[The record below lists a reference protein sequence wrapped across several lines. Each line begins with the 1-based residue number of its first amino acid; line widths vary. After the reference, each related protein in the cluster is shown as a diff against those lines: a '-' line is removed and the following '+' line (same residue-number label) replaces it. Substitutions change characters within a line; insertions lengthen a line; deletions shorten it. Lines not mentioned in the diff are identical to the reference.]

1 MCHSTGNQGRPF
13 QSMIELQ
20 RISCAIRRNYRTT
33 RNGRCELLEPRY
45 YLSTLPLMGN
55 PTTANAAFVE
65 AVYQDALGRQ
75 ADSAGLV
82 WGTALVNSGQ
92 SRSVFIEPVVYSD
105 EASTHFL
112 RGVYQQYL
120 GREADEAGLGYWLA
134 QMHAG
139 VRNEQIE
146 AAFLA
151 SVEFYMRAGGTQVG
165 WIQAAYK
172 TAYGRSAEPQAVAWA
187 SSQLASGQSR
197 YGLAF
202 MLVASTEGLTRM
214 INHDMSQFQIPID
227 QVSVSSLVSQL
238 ASQQITEQQ
247 MDIDYLATGQ
257 YFDVRTGVP
266 VTAVPVPNTI
276 PLAQTINA
284 DIASQ
289 AAQGG
294 DNVVFV
300 GDSIT
305 EQWTTTGSS
314 AWSQYSA
321 PLNSLNAGVGGDT
334 TQNVLWRLD
343 QGNLHGIFPK
353 LAVVM
358 IGINNVTE
366 GNTPSEVAAGIT
378 AVVRTLQSD
387 FPGVRVL
394 LLGILPAVEVA
405 ANSTMYQK
413 ITQIN
418 RMVAP
423 LADGQQVWFLDED
436 SHFLNSDGSLNE
448 DLYQVGDVHPNAQ
461 GYQVLAQAIAPW
473 VQVLS

>member
-1 MCHSTGNQGRPF
+1 MSH
-13 QSMIELQ
+13 LQ
-20 RISCAIRRNYRTT
+20 RTSSAIRRSYTSSTNR
-33 RNGRCELLEPRY
+33 RCELLEPRH

-65 AVYQDALGRQ
+65 AVYQDVLGRQ
-75 ADSAGLV
+75 ADSAGLA

-92 SRSVFIEPVVYSD
+92 SRAIFIEPMVYSD
-105 EASTHFL
+105 EASTHFI
-112 RGVYQQYL
+112 RSVYQQYL
-120 GREADEAGLGYWLA
+120 GREADAAGLSYWLA

-151 SVEFYMRAGGTQVG
+151 SDEFYARAGGTQVG
-165 WIQAAYK
+165 WIQAAYQ
-172 TAYGRSAEPQAVAWA
+172 TVYGRSAEPQAVAWA
-187 SSQLASGQSR
+187 SSELASGQSR
-197 YGLAF
+197 HGLAF
-202 MLVASTEGLTRM
+202 MIVASTEGLTRM
-214 INHDMSQFQIPID
+214 INHDMSQFKISID
-227 QVSVSSLVSQL
+227 QASVSSLVSQL
-238 ASQQITEQQ
+238 SSQQITEQQ
-247 MDIDYLATGQ
+247 MDIDYLASAQ

-266 VTAVPVPNTI
+266 VTTVPVPNTI
-276 PLAQTINA
+276 PLAQTITAN
-284 DIASQ
+284 ITSQ

-314 AWSQYSA
+314 AWSQYFA
-321 PLNSLNAGVGGDT
+321 PLNSLDGGVGGDT
-334 TQNVLWRLD
+334 TQNVLWRLE
-343 QGNLHGIFPK
+343 QGNLHGTSPK

-366 GNTPSEVAAGIT
+366 ENTPSDVAAGIS

-387 FPGVRVL
+387 FPGVKVL
-394 LLGILPAVEVA
+394 LLGILPAIEVA
-405 ANSTMYQK
+405 ANSAMYQK

-418 RMVAP
+418 QMVVP
-423 LADGQQVWFLDED
+423 LADGQHVWFLDEG
-436 SHFLNSDGSLNE
+436 SHFLNPDGSLNE
-448 DLYQVGDVHPNAQ
+448 NLYQVGDVHPNAQ